1 MTLTL
6 NGEARTFEADSLE
19 LEELLRQLDLAG
31 RPVVVEHNREPV
43 LPADY
48 AQIHLKDG
56 DSLEIVRIAAG
67 G

>member
-6 NGEARTFEADSLE
+6 NGEARTFEAETLG
-19 LEELLRQLDLAG
+19 LEELLAQLDLAG

-43 LPADY
+43 LPARYPD
-48 AQIHLKDG
+48 IRLKDG

>member
-6 NGEARTFEADSLE
+6 NGETRTFEADSLE
-19 LEELLRQLDLAG
+19 LEELLRQLDLDG
-31 RPVVVEHNREPV
+31 RPVVVEYNREPV

-48 AQIHLKDG
+48 PRVLLNDG

>member
-6 NGEARTFEADSLE
+6 NGEPRSFESEQLSLE
-19 LEELLRQLDLAG
+19 DLLKQLDLAG
-31 RPVVVEHNREPV
+31 RPVVVEHNKEPV
-43 LPADY
+43 LPAGY
-48 AQIHLKDG
+48 AEITLRDG

>member
-6 NGEARTFEADSLE
+6 NGEARTFEADSLA
-19 LEELLRQLDLAG
+19 LEDLLKQLDLAG

-43 LPADY
+43 LPGAY
-48 AQIHLKDG
+48 AGVTLNDG

>member
-6 NGEARTFEADSLE
+6 NGQTREFDPPVEDLNA
-19 LEELLRQLDLAG
+19 LLKELDLQG
-31 RPVVVEHNREPV
+31 KPVVVELNREPV
-43 LPADY
+43 LPDTYDSVA
-48 AQIHLKDG
+48 IKDG

>member
-6 NGEARTFEADSLE
+6 NGEARHFEADSLA
-19 LEELLRQLDLAG
+19 LGELLQQLDLAG

-43 LPADY
+43 LPGAY
-48 AQIHLKDG
+48 PGVTLRDG
-56 DSLEIVRIAAG
+56 DTVEIVRIAAG